1 MKPLYTPILI
11 LISFIFISS
20 SFFAS
25 GLRFSV
31 KVNKTNNYSLSNLD
45 EFKIQKQTQDFVIA
59 GSYLQYIEAMKAKQD
74 IQQLGYSAIEIVAF
88 FNHALITVDEAFA
101 MMDNR
106 NQQDQENNGYTLS
119 ENELSELLVDVQNDD
134 FFYTV
139 QIGLY
144 TEQNV
149 NNFFDFP
156 KQYDER
162 ITTKGNLRYTYGTFS
177 TINDARDAL
186 KMVKD
191 YGLNDAFIIAFD
203 QLERIPINRAIEIEQ
218 QALNNLISDN
228 N

>member
-11 LISFIFISS
+11 LISFFFISS

-31 KVNKTNNYSLSNLD
+31 KVNTTNNKSLSTLD
-45 EFKIQKQTQDFVIA
+45 EFKIQKQTQEFVIA
-59 GSYLQYIEAMKAKQD
+59 GYYLQYIEAMKAKQD

-101 MMDNR
+101 LMDNR

-119 ENELSELLVDVQNDD
+119 ENELSELLIDVQNDD

-186 KMVKD
+186 KMVKE

-218 QALNNLISDN
+218 QTLNNLISDN

>member
-31 KVNKTNNYSLSNLD
+31 KVNKTNNKSLSTLD
-45 EFKIQKQTQDFVIA
+45 EFKIQKQTQEFVIA

-74 IQQLGYSAIEIVAF
+74 IQQLGYPAIEIVAF

-101 MMDNR
+101 LMDNR

-186 KMVKD
+186 KMVKE